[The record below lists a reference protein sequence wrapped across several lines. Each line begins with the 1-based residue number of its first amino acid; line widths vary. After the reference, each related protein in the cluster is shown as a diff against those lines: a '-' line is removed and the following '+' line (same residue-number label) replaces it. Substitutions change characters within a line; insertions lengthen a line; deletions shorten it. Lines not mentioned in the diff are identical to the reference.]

1 MSDLENNAQEKG
13 TKKRPYNLREK
24 KEKDAAYRSLI
35 RRELADELYDKILN
49 IVVVQ
54 KKYRDADYS
63 AKDLAKEL
71 QTNTRYLSAVV
82 NSRFGM
88 NYSCLLNEYRV
99 KEAQHLLTDKR
110 YADKNVEEIST
121 MVGFANRQSF
131 YAAFYKNVG
140 ETPNGYRKRHAEKEA
155 KKNQSI
161 YSRHMKKQLIS
172 MVTAL
177 SLLTACGGNPKTTA
191 EAEKFDYT
199 VEQFADLQILRYRV
213 PGFEDLS
220 LKQKEL
226 VYYLT
231 EAALQGRDILFD
243 QNGKY
248 NLTIRRMLE
257 AVYTGYKGDKNTPDF
272 KAMEVYLKRVWF
284 SNGIHHHYGSEKFV
298 PGFTPEFFRQAV
310 QSVDAATLPLAE
322 GQTVE
327 QLCEEVFPVIFD
339 PTVMPK
345 RVNQAAGEDLVLT
358 SACNYYDGVTQQEA
372 EDFYNALK
380 NPQDETPV
388 SYGLN
393 SRLVKE
399 DGKIQEKVWKV
410 GGLYGQALEKIV
422 YWLKKAEGVAE
433 TPEQKAVIAKL
444 MEFYETGDLKTFDE
458 YAILWVKDLNSRI
471 DFVNGFTESYGDP
484 LGMKASWESLVN
496 FKDLEATQR
505 TELISGN
512 AQWFEDHSPVDGQF
526 KKEKVKGVSAKVIT
540 AAILA
545 GDLYPATAI
554 GINLPNANWIR
565 SHHGS
570 KSVTI
575 GNITD
580 AYNKAAH
587 GNGFNEEFVYSDAEL
602 QLIDKYA
609 DVTDELHTDLHEC
622 LGHGSGKLLPG
633 VDPDA
638 LKAYGST
645 IEEARADLFGLYYVA
660 DPKLVELGLTPSADA
675 YKAQYY
681 TYLMNGLMTQLVRIE
696 PGNNVEEA
704 HMRNRQLIARWVYEK
719 GAAEKVV
726 ELVKKD
732 GKTYVVINDYEKVR
746 DLFGRLLAEIQR
758 IKSTGDYAGAHD
770 LVEAYA
776 VKVDPALHAEVLE
789 RYKKLNLAPYKGF
802 VNPKYEVVTD
812 ADGTIT
818 DVTVTYD
825 EGYAEQMLRYSKD
838 YSTLSSVNK

>member
-1 MSDLENNAQEKG
+1 
-13 TKKRPYNLREK
+13 
-24 KEKDAAYRSLI
+24 
-35 RRELADELYDKILN
+35 
-49 IVVVQ
+49 
-54 KKYRDADYS
+54 
-63 AKDLAKEL
+63 
-71 QTNTRYLSAVV
+71 
-82 NSRFGM
+82 
-88 NYSCLLNEYRV
+88 
-99 KEAQHLLTDKR
+99 
-110 YADKNVEEIST
+110 
-121 MVGFANRQSF
+121 
-131 YAAFYKNVG
+131 
-140 ETPNGYRKRHAEKEA
+140 
-155 KKNQSI
+155 
-161 YSRHMKKQLIS
+161 

-191 EAEKFDYT
+191 EAEKIDYT

-257 AVYTGYKGDKNTPDF
+257 AVYTGYNGDKNTPDF

-339 PTVMPK
+339 PKVMPK

-496 FKDLEATQR
+496 FKDLEATRR

-565 SHHGS
+565 SQHGS

-633 VDPDA
+633 VAPDA

-704 HMRNRQLIARWVYEK
+704 HMRNRQLIARWVYEN

-802 VNPKYEVVTD
+802 VNPKYEAVTD
-812 ADGTIT
+812 ANGTIT

-838 YSTLSSVNK
+838 YSTLPSVNK

>member
-1 MSDLENNAQEKG
+1 
-13 TKKRPYNLREK
+13 
-24 KEKDAAYRSLI
+24 
-35 RRELADELYDKILN
+35 
-49 IVVVQ
+49 
-54 KKYRDADYS
+54 
-63 AKDLAKEL
+63 
-71 QTNTRYLSAVV
+71 
-82 NSRFGM
+82 
-88 NYSCLLNEYRV
+88 
-99 KEAQHLLTDKR
+99 
-110 YADKNVEEIST
+110 
-121 MVGFANRQSF
+121 
-131 YAAFYKNVG
+131 
-140 ETPNGYRKRHAEKEA
+140 
-155 KKNQSI
+155 
-161 YSRHMKKQLIS
+161 

-358 SACNYYDGVTQQEA
+358 SACNYYDRVTQQEA

-622 LGHGSGKLLPG
+622 LGHGYGKLLPG

-802 VNPKYEVVTD
+802 VNPKYEAVTD

-838 YSTLSSVNK
+838 YSTLPSVNK

>member
-1 MSDLENNAQEKG
+1 
-13 TKKRPYNLREK
+13 
-24 KEKDAAYRSLI
+24 
-35 RRELADELYDKILN
+35 
-49 IVVVQ
+49 
-54 KKYRDADYS
+54 
-63 AKDLAKEL
+63 
-71 QTNTRYLSAVV
+71 
-82 NSRFGM
+82 
-88 NYSCLLNEYRV
+88 
-99 KEAQHLLTDKR
+99 
-110 YADKNVEEIST
+110 
-121 MVGFANRQSF
+121 
-131 YAAFYKNVG
+131 
-140 ETPNGYRKRHAEKEA
+140 
-155 KKNQSI
+155 
-161 YSRHMKKQLIS
+161 

-191 EAEKFDYT
+191 EAEKIDYT

-327 QLCEEVFPVIFD
+327 QLCEEVFSVIFD

-681 TYLMNGLMTQLVRIE
+681 TYLMNGLMTQLIRIE

-838 YSTLSSVNK
+838 YSTLPSVNK

>member
-1 MSDLENNAQEKG
+1 
-13 TKKRPYNLREK
+13 
-24 KEKDAAYRSLI
+24 
-35 RRELADELYDKILN
+35 
-49 IVVVQ
+49 
-54 KKYRDADYS
+54 
-63 AKDLAKEL
+63 
-71 QTNTRYLSAVV
+71 
-82 NSRFGM
+82 
-88 NYSCLLNEYRV
+88 
-99 KEAQHLLTDKR
+99 
-110 YADKNVEEIST
+110 
-121 MVGFANRQSF
+121 
-131 YAAFYKNVG
+131 
-140 ETPNGYRKRHAEKEA
+140 
-155 KKNQSI
+155 
-161 YSRHMKKQLIS
+161 

-638 LKAYGST
+638 LKANGST
-645 IEEARADLFGLYYVA
+645 IDEARADLFALYYVA

-802 VNPKYEVVTD
+802 VNPKYEAVTD

-838 YSTLSSVNK
+838 YSTLPSVNK

>member
-1 MSDLENNAQEKG
+1 
-13 TKKRPYNLREK
+13 
-24 KEKDAAYRSLI
+24 
-35 RRELADELYDKILN
+35 
-49 IVVVQ
+49 
-54 KKYRDADYS
+54 
-63 AKDLAKEL
+63 
-71 QTNTRYLSAVV
+71 
-82 NSRFGM
+82 
-88 NYSCLLNEYRV
+88 
-99 KEAQHLLTDKR
+99 
-110 YADKNVEEIST
+110 
-121 MVGFANRQSF
+121 
-131 YAAFYKNVG
+131 
-140 ETPNGYRKRHAEKEA
+140 
-155 KKNQSI
+155 
-161 YSRHMKKQLIS
+161 MKKQLIS

-257 AVYTGYKGDKNTPDF
+257 AVYTGYNGDKNTPDF

-339 PTVMPK
+339 PKVMPK

-444 MEFYETGDLKTFDE
+444 MDFYETGDLKTFDE

-496 FKDLEATQR
+496 FKDLEATRR

-565 SHHGS
+565 SQHGS

-704 HMRNRQLIARWVYEK
+704 HMRNRQLIARWVYEN

-802 VNPKYEVVTD
+802 VNPKYEAVTD
-812 ADGTIT
+812 ANGTIT

-838 YSTLSSVNK
+838 YSTLPSVNK

>member
-1 MSDLENNAQEKG
+1 
-13 TKKRPYNLREK
+13 
-24 KEKDAAYRSLI
+24 
-35 RRELADELYDKILN
+35 
-49 IVVVQ
+49 
-54 KKYRDADYS
+54 
-63 AKDLAKEL
+63 
-71 QTNTRYLSAVV
+71 
-82 NSRFGM
+82 
-88 NYSCLLNEYRV
+88 
-99 KEAQHLLTDKR
+99 
-110 YADKNVEEIST
+110 
-121 MVGFANRQSF
+121 
-131 YAAFYKNVG
+131 
-140 ETPNGYRKRHAEKEA
+140 
-155 KKNQSI
+155 
-161 YSRHMKKQLIS
+161 MKKQLI
-172 MVTAL
+172 ACAAFA
-177 SLLTACGGNPKTTA
+177 LLTACSGSKTTTA
-191 EAEKFDYT
+191 EADKFDYT

-213 PGFEDLS
+213 PGFENLS
-220 LKQKEL
+220 LQQKEL

-248 NLTIRRMLE
+248 NLRIRRTLE

-298 PGFTPEFFRQAV
+298 PGFAPEFFKEAV
-310 QSVDAATLPLAE
+310 LSVDTSTLPLAE
-322 GQTVE
+322 GQTAE
-327 QLCEEVFPVIFD
+327 QLCDELFPVIFD
-339 PTVMPK
+339 PAVMPK
-345 RVNQAAGEDLVLT
+345 RVNQAAREDLVLT
-358 SACNYYDGVTQQEA
+358 SACNYYDGVTQKEA
-372 EDFYNALK
+372 EDFYNAMK
-380 NPQDETPV
+380 DPKDETPV

-399 DGKIQEKVWKV
+399 NGKIQEKIWKV
-410 GGLYGQALEKIV
+410 GGLYGQAIDKIV

-433 TPEQKAVIAKL
+433 NPEQKAVIAELIK
-444 MEFYETGDLKTFDE
+444 FYETGDLKTFDE
-458 YAILWVKDLNSRI
+458 YAILWVKDLNSLV

-496 FKDLEATQR
+496 FKDMEATHR
-505 TELISGN
+505 TEIISGN
-512 AQWFEDHSPVDGQF
+512 AQWFEDHSPVDKQF
-526 KKEKVKGVSAKVIT
+526 KKDEVKGVSAKVIT

-554 GINLPNANWIR
+554 GINLPNSNWIR

-609 DVTDELHTDLHEC
+609 DLTGELHTDLHEC

-660 DPKLVELGLTPSADA
+660 DPKLVELGLTPNEDA
-675 YKAQYY
+675 YKAEYY

-704 HMRNRQLIARWVYEK
+704 HMRNRQLIARWVFEK
-719 GAAEKVV
+719 GAADKVV

-732 GKTYVVINDYEKVR
+732 GKTYVVVNDYEKLR
-746 DLFGRLLAEIQR
+746 ELFGELLSEIQR
-758 IKSTGDYAGAHD
+758 IKSTGDYQSAHD
-770 LVEAYA
+770 LVESYA

-802 VNPKYEVVTD
+802 VNPKYEAVVD
-812 ADGTIT
+812 AAGKIT
-818 DVTVTYD
+818 DVKVTSD

-838 YSTLSSVNK
+838 DSNLPSINS

>member
-1 MSDLENNAQEKG
+1 
-13 TKKRPYNLREK
+13 
-24 KEKDAAYRSLI
+24 
-35 RRELADELYDKILN
+35 
-49 IVVVQ
+49 
-54 KKYRDADYS
+54 
-63 AKDLAKEL
+63 
-71 QTNTRYLSAVV
+71 
-82 NSRFGM
+82 
-88 NYSCLLNEYRV
+88 
-99 KEAQHLLTDKR
+99 
-110 YADKNVEEIST
+110 
-121 MVGFANRQSF
+121 
-131 YAAFYKNVG
+131 
-140 ETPNGYRKRHAEKEA
+140 
-155 KKNQSI
+155 
-161 YSRHMKKQLIS
+161 

-191 EAEKFDYT
+191 EAEKIDYT

-257 AVYTGYKGDKNTPDF
+257 AVYTGYNGDKNTPDF

-339 PTVMPK
+339 PKVMPK

-380 NPQDETPV
+380 NPQDETSV

-444 MEFYETGDLKTFDE
+444 MDFYETGDLKTFDE

-496 FKDLEATQR
+496 FKDLEATRR

-565 SHHGS
+565 SQHGS

-704 HMRNRQLIARWVYEK
+704 HMRNRQLIARWVYEN

-802 VNPKYEVVTD
+802 VNPKYEAVTD
-812 ADGTIT
+812 ANGTIT

-838 YSTLSSVNK
+838 YSTLPSVNK

>member
-1 MSDLENNAQEKG
+1 MIEIGKKQKLIVAKTVDFGVYLAEDKNAGQEDRVLLPAKQVPEG
-13 TKKRPYNLREK
+13 TREGDALDAFIYK
-24 KEKDAAYRSLI
+24 DSRDRLIATTREPLLQVGQTAVLKVLQVTKIGAFLDWGLEKDLLLPYHEQTSRVREGQECLVALYVDKSSRLCATMKVYHYLSTRTPYVTGDSVKGRVYEISDRFGVFVAVDDKYSALI
-35 RRELADELYDKILN
+35 PAREASG
-49 IVVVQ
+49 
-54 KKYRDADYS
+54 KYRPGEVL
-63 AKDLAKEL
+63 DL
-71 QTNTRYLSAVV
+71 
-82 NSRFGM
+82 
-88 NYSCLLNEYRV
+88 RV
-99 KEAQHLLTDKR
+99 
-110 YADKNVEEIST
+110 
-121 MVGFANRQSF
+121 
-131 YAAFYKNVG
+131 
-140 ETPNGYRKRHAEKEA
+140 
-155 KKNQSI
+155 
-161 YSRHMKKQLIS
+161 
-172 MVTAL
+172 
-177 SLLTACGGNPKTTA
+177 
-191 EAEKFDYT
+191 
-199 VEQFADLQILRYRV
+199 
-213 PGFEDLS
+213 
-220 LKQKEL
+220 
-226 VYYLT
+226 
-231 EAALQGRDILFD
+231 
-243 QNGKY
+243 
-248 NLTIRRMLE
+248 
-257 AVYTGYKGDKNTPDF
+257 
-272 KAMEVYLKRVWF
+272 
-284 SNGIHHHYGSEKFV
+284 SE
-298 PGFTPEFFRQAV
+298 
-310 QSVDAATLPLAE
+310 
-322 GQTVE
+322 
-327 QLCEEVFPVIFD
+327 
-339 PTVMPK
+339 
-345 RVNQAAGEDLVLT
+345 
-358 SACNYYDGVTQQEA
+358 
-372 EDFYNALK
+372 
-380 NPQDETPV
+380 
-388 SYGLN
+388 
-393 SRLVKE
+393 VKE

>member
-1 MSDLENNAQEKG
+1 
-13 TKKRPYNLREK
+13 
-24 KEKDAAYRSLI
+24 
-35 RRELADELYDKILN
+35 
-49 IVVVQ
+49 
-54 KKYRDADYS
+54 
-63 AKDLAKEL
+63 
-71 QTNTRYLSAVV
+71 
-82 NSRFGM
+82 
-88 NYSCLLNEYRV
+88 
-99 KEAQHLLTDKR
+99 
-110 YADKNVEEIST
+110 
-121 MVGFANRQSF
+121 
-131 YAAFYKNVG
+131 
-140 ETPNGYRKRHAEKEA
+140 
-155 KKNQSI
+155 
-161 YSRHMKKQLIS
+161 MKKQLI
-172 MVTAL
+172 ACAAFA
-177 SLLTACGGNPKTTA
+177 LLTACSGSKTTTA
-191 EAEKFDYT
+191 EADKFDYT

-213 PGFEDLS
+213 PGFENLS
-220 LKQKEL
+220 LQQKEL

-248 NLTIRRMLE
+248 NLRIRRTLE

-298 PGFTPEFFRQAV
+298 PGFAPEFFKEAV
-310 QSVDAATLPLAE
+310 LSVDASTLPLAE
-322 GQTVE
+322 GQTAE
-327 QLCEEVFPVIFD
+327 QLCDELSPVIFD

-358 SACNYYDGVTQQEA
+358 SACNYYDGVTQKEA
-372 EDFYNALK
+372 EDFYNAMK
-380 NPQDETPV
+380 DPKDETPV

-399 DGKIQEKVWKV
+399 NGKIQEKVWKV
-410 GGLYGQALEKIV
+410 GGLYGQVIDKIV

-433 TPEQKAVIAKL
+433 NPEQKAVIAELIK
-444 MEFYETGDLKTFDE
+444 FYETGDLKTFDE
-458 YAILWVKDLNSRI
+458 YAILWVKDLNSLV

-496 FKDLEATQR
+496 FKDMEATHR
-505 TELISGN
+505 TEIISGN
-512 AQWFEDHSPVDGQF
+512 AQWFEDHSPVDKLF
-526 KKEKVKGVSAKVIT
+526 KKDEVKGVSAKVIT

-554 GINLPNANWIR
+554 GINLPNSNWIR

-609 DVTDELHTDLHEC
+609 DLTGELHTDLHEC

-660 DPKLVELGLTPSADA
+660 DPKLVELGLTPNADA
-675 YKAQYY
+675 YKAEYY

-704 HMRNRQLIARWVYEK
+704 HMRNRQLIARWVFEK
-719 GAAEKVV
+719 GAADKVV
-726 ELVKKD
+726 ELVRRD
-732 GKTYVVINDYEKVR
+732 GKTYVVVNDYGKLR
-746 DLFGRLLAEIQR
+746 TLFGELLSEIQR
-758 IKSTGDYAGAHD
+758 IKSTGDYQGAHD
-770 LVEAYA
+770 LVENYA
-776 VKVDPALHAEVLE
+776 VKVDPVLHAEVLE

-802 VNPKYEVVTD
+802 VNPKYEAVVD
-812 ADGTIT
+812 AAGKIT
-818 DVTVTYD
+818 DVKVTYD

-838 YSTLSSVNK
+838 YSNLPSINN

>member
-1 MSDLENNAQEKG
+1 
-13 TKKRPYNLREK
+13 
-24 KEKDAAYRSLI
+24 
-35 RRELADELYDKILN
+35 
-49 IVVVQ
+49 
-54 KKYRDADYS
+54 
-63 AKDLAKEL
+63 
-71 QTNTRYLSAVV
+71 
-82 NSRFGM
+82 
-88 NYSCLLNEYRV
+88 
-99 KEAQHLLTDKR
+99 
-110 YADKNVEEIST
+110 
-121 MVGFANRQSF
+121 
-131 YAAFYKNVG
+131 
-140 ETPNGYRKRHAEKEA
+140 
-155 KKNQSI
+155 
-161 YSRHMKKQLIS
+161 

-660 DPKLVELGLTPSADA
+660 DPKLVELGLTPSADG

>member
-1 MSDLENNAQEKG
+1 
-13 TKKRPYNLREK
+13 
-24 KEKDAAYRSLI
+24 
-35 RRELADELYDKILN
+35 
-49 IVVVQ
+49 
-54 KKYRDADYS
+54 
-63 AKDLAKEL
+63 
-71 QTNTRYLSAVV
+71 
-82 NSRFGM
+82 
-88 NYSCLLNEYRV
+88 
-99 KEAQHLLTDKR
+99 
-110 YADKNVEEIST
+110 
-121 MVGFANRQSF
+121 
-131 YAAFYKNVG
+131 
-140 ETPNGYRKRHAEKEA
+140 
-155 KKNQSI
+155 
-161 YSRHMKKQLIS
+161 MKKQLI
-172 MVTAL
+172 ACAAFA
-177 SLLTACGGNPKTTA
+177 LLTACSGSKTTTA
-191 EAEKFDYT
+191 EADKFDYT

-213 PGFEDLS
+213 PGFENLS
-220 LKQKEL
+220 LQQKEL

-248 NLTIRRMLE
+248 NLRIRRTLE

-298 PGFTPEFFRQAV
+298 PGFAPEFFKEAML
-310 QSVDAATLPLAE
+310 SVDASTLPLAE

-327 QLCEEVFPVIFD
+327 QLCDELFPVIFD
-339 PTVMPK
+339 PAVMPK

-358 SACNYYDGVTQQEA
+358 SACNYYDGVTQKEA
-372 EDFYNALK
+372 EDFYNAMK
-380 NPQDETPV
+380 DPKDETPV

-399 DGKIQEKVWKV
+399 NGKIQEKIWKV
-410 GGLYGQALEKIV
+410 GGLYGQAIDKIV

-433 TPEQKAVIAKL
+433 NPEQKAVIAELIK
-444 MEFYETGDLKTFDE
+444 FYETGDLKTFDE
-458 YAILWVKDLNSRI
+458 YAILWVKDLNSLV

-496 FKDLEATQR
+496 FKDMEATHR
-505 TELISGN
+505 TEIISGN
-512 AQWFEDHSPVDGQF
+512 AQWFEDHSPVDKQF
-526 KKEKVKGVSAKVIT
+526 KKDEVKGVSAKVIT

-554 GINLPNANWIR
+554 GINLPNSNWIR

-587 GNGFNEEFVYSDAEL
+587 GNGFNEEFVYSDTEL

-609 DVTDELHTDLHEC
+609 DLTGELHTDLHEC

-633 VDPDA
+633 VDSDA

-660 DPKLVELGLTPSADA
+660 DSKLVELGLTPNADA
-675 YKAQYY
+675 YKAEYY

-696 PGNNVEEA
+696 PGNDVEEA
-704 HMRNRQLIARWVYEK
+704 HMRNRQLIARWVFEK
-719 GAAEKVV
+719 GAADKVV

-732 GKTYVVINDYEKVR
+732 GKTYVVVNDYEKLR
-746 DLFGRLLAEIQR
+746 ELFGELLSEIQR
-758 IKSTGDYAGAHD
+758 IKSTGDYQGAHD
-770 LVEAYA
+770 LVENYA

-802 VNPKYEVVTD
+802 VNPKYEAVVD
-812 ADGTIT
+812 AAGKIT
-818 DVTVTYD
+818 DVKVTYD

-838 YSTLSSVNK
+838 YSNLPSINN

>member
-1 MSDLENNAQEKG
+1 
-13 TKKRPYNLREK
+13 
-24 KEKDAAYRSLI
+24 
-35 RRELADELYDKILN
+35 
-49 IVVVQ
+49 
-54 KKYRDADYS
+54 
-63 AKDLAKEL
+63 
-71 QTNTRYLSAVV
+71 
-82 NSRFGM
+82 
-88 NYSCLLNEYRV
+88 
-99 KEAQHLLTDKR
+99 
-110 YADKNVEEIST
+110 
-121 MVGFANRQSF
+121 
-131 YAAFYKNVG
+131 
-140 ETPNGYRKRHAEKEA
+140 
-155 KKNQSI
+155 
-161 YSRHMKKQLIS
+161 MKKQLIS

-284 SNGIHHHYGSEKFV
+284 SNGIHHHYGSEKFI
-298 PGFTPEFFRQAV
+298 PGFTPEFFRQAIR
-310 QSVDAATLPLAE
+310 SVDAATLPLAE
-322 GQTVE
+322 GQSVE

-339 PTVMPK
+339 PEVMPK

-358 SACNYYDGVTQQEA
+358 SACNYYEGVTQQEA

-399 DGKIQEKVWKV
+399 DGKVREKVWKV

-433 TPEQKAVIAKL
+433 NPGQKAVIAKL
-444 MEFYETGDLKTFDE
+444 VEFYETGDLKTFDE

-496 FKDLEATQR
+496 FKDVEATRR
-505 TELISGN
+505 TELISSN

-526 KKEKVKGVSAKVIT
+526 KKEEVKGVSAKVIT

-587 GNGFNEEFVYSDAEL
+587 GNGFNEEFAYSDAEL
-602 QLIDKYA
+602 QLIDRYA

-681 TYLMNGLMTQLVRIE
+681 AYLMNGLMTQLVRIE

-776 VKVDPALHAEVLE
+776 VKVDSALHAEVLE

-802 VNPKYEVVTD
+802 VNPKYEAVTD
-812 ADGTIT
+812 ANGTIT

-825 EGYAEQMLRYSKD
+825 EGYAEQMLRYGKD
-838 YSTLSSVNK
+838 YSTLPSVNK

>member
-1 MSDLENNAQEKG
+1 
-13 TKKRPYNLREK
+13 
-24 KEKDAAYRSLI
+24 
-35 RRELADELYDKILN
+35 
-49 IVVVQ
+49 
-54 KKYRDADYS
+54 
-63 AKDLAKEL
+63 
-71 QTNTRYLSAVV
+71 
-82 NSRFGM
+82 
-88 NYSCLLNEYRV
+88 
-99 KEAQHLLTDKR
+99 
-110 YADKNVEEIST
+110 
-121 MVGFANRQSF
+121 
-131 YAAFYKNVG
+131 
-140 ETPNGYRKRHAEKEA
+140 
-155 KKNQSI
+155 
-161 YSRHMKKQLIS
+161 MKKQLI
-172 MVTAL
+172 ACAAFA
-177 SLLTACGGNPKTTA
+177 LLTACSGSKTTTA
-191 EAEKFDYT
+191 EADKFDYT

-213 PGFEDLS
+213 PGFENLS
-220 LKQKEL
+220 LQQKEL

-248 NLTIRRMLE
+248 NLRIRRTLE

-298 PGFTPEFFRQAV
+298 PGFAPEFFKEAV
-310 QSVDAATLPLAE
+310 LSVDASTLPLAE

-327 QLCEEVFPVIFD
+327 QLCDELSPVIFD
-339 PTVMPK
+339 PAVMPK

-358 SACNYYDGVTQQEA
+358 SACNYYDGVTQKEA
-372 EDFYNALK
+372 EDFYNAMK
-380 NPQDETPV
+380 DPKDETPV

-399 DGKIQEKVWKV
+399 NGKIQEKIWKV
-410 GGLYGQALEKIV
+410 GGLYGQAIDKIV

-433 TPEQKAVIAKL
+433 NPEQKAVIAELIK
-444 MEFYETGDLKTFDE
+444 FYETGDLKTFDE
-458 YAILWVKDLNSRI
+458 YAILWVKDLNSLV

-496 FKDLEATQR
+496 FKDMEATHR
-505 TELISGN
+505 TEVISGN
-512 AQWFEDHSPVDGQF
+512 AQWFEDHSPVDKQF
-526 KKEKVKGVSAKVIT
+526 KKDEVKGVSAKVIT

-554 GINLPNANWIR
+554 GINLPNSNWIR

-609 DVTDELHTDLHEC
+609 DLTGELHTDLHEC

-660 DPKLVELGLTPSADA
+660 DPTPNEDA
-675 YKAQYY
+675 YKAEYY

-704 HMRNRQLIARWVYEK
+704 HMRNRQLIARWVFEK
-719 GAAEKVV
+719 GAADKVV

-732 GKTYVVINDYEKVR
+732 GKTYVVVNDYEKLR
-746 DLFGRLLAEIQR
+746 ELFGELLSEIQR
-758 IKSTGDYAGAHD
+758 IKSTGDYQGAHD
-770 LVEAYA
+770 LVENYA

-802 VNPKYEVVTD
+802 VNPKYEAVVD
-812 ADGTIT
+812 AAGKIT
-818 DVTVTYD
+818 DVKVTYD

-838 YSTLSSVNK
+838 YSNLPSINN

>member
-1 MSDLENNAQEKG
+1 
-13 TKKRPYNLREK
+13 
-24 KEKDAAYRSLI
+24 
-35 RRELADELYDKILN
+35 
-49 IVVVQ
+49 
-54 KKYRDADYS
+54 
-63 AKDLAKEL
+63 
-71 QTNTRYLSAVV
+71 
-82 NSRFGM
+82 
-88 NYSCLLNEYRV
+88 
-99 KEAQHLLTDKR
+99 
-110 YADKNVEEIST
+110 
-121 MVGFANRQSF
+121 
-131 YAAFYKNVG
+131 
-140 ETPNGYRKRHAEKEA
+140 
-155 KKNQSI
+155 
-161 YSRHMKKQLIS
+161 

-358 SACNYYDGVTQQEA
+358 SACNYYEDVTQQEA

-444 MEFYETGDLKTFDE
+444 MEFYETGDLETFDE

-496 FKDLEATQR
+496 FKDLEATRR

-580 AYNKAAH
+580 AYNKATH

-602 QLIDKYA
+602 QLINKYA
-609 DVTDELHTDLHEC
+609 DVTDNLHTDLHEC

-802 VNPKYEVVTD
+802 VNPKYEAVTD

-838 YSTLSSVNK
+838 YSTLPSVNK

>member
-1 MSDLENNAQEKG
+1 
-13 TKKRPYNLREK
+13 
-24 KEKDAAYRSLI
+24 
-35 RRELADELYDKILN
+35 
-49 IVVVQ
+49 
-54 KKYRDADYS
+54 
-63 AKDLAKEL
+63 
-71 QTNTRYLSAVV
+71 
-82 NSRFGM
+82 
-88 NYSCLLNEYRV
+88 
-99 KEAQHLLTDKR
+99 
-110 YADKNVEEIST
+110 
-121 MVGFANRQSF
+121 
-131 YAAFYKNVG
+131 
-140 ETPNGYRKRHAEKEA
+140 
-155 KKNQSI
+155 
-161 YSRHMKKQLIS
+161 MKKQLI
-172 MVTAL
+172 VCAAFA
-177 SLLTACGGNPKTTA
+177 LLTACSGSKTTTA
-191 EAEKFDYT
+191 EADKFDYT

-213 PGFEDLS
+213 PGFENLS
-220 LKQKEL
+220 LQQKEL

-248 NLTIRRMLE
+248 NLRIRRTLE

-298 PGFTPEFFRQAV
+298 PGFAPEFFKEAV
-310 QSVDAATLPLAE
+310 LSVDASTLPLAE

-327 QLCEEVFPVIFD
+327 QLCDELSPVIFD

-358 SACNYYDGVTQQEA
+358 SACNYYDGVTQKEA
-372 EDFYNALK
+372 EDFYNAMK
-380 NPQDETPV
+380 DPKDETPV

-399 DGKIQEKVWKV
+399 NGKIQEKIWKV
-410 GGLYGQALEKIV
+410 GGLYGQAIDKIV

-433 TPEQKAVIAKL
+433 NPEQKAVIAELIK
-444 MEFYETGDLKTFDE
+444 FYETGDLKTFDE
-458 YAILWVKDLNSRI
+458 YAILWVKDLNSLV

-496 FKDLEATQR
+496 FKDMEATHR
-505 TELISGN
+505 TEIISGN
-512 AQWFEDHSPVDGQF
+512 AQWFEDHSPVDKQF
-526 KKEKVKGVSAKVIT
+526 KKDEVKGVSAKVIT

-554 GINLPNANWIR
+554 GINLPNSNWIR

-609 DVTDELHTDLHEC
+609 DLTGELHTDLHEC

-660 DPKLVELGLTPSADA
+660 DPKLVELGLTPNADA
-675 YKAQYY
+675 YKAEYY

-704 HMRNRQLIARWVYEK
+704 HMRNRQLIARWVFEK
-719 GAAEKVV
+719 GAADKVV

-732 GKTYVVINDYEKVR
+732 GKTYVVVNDYEKLR
-746 DLFGRLLAEIQR
+746 ELFGELLSEIQR
-758 IKSTGDYAGAHD
+758 IKSTGDYQGAHD
-770 LVEAYA
+770 LVENYA

-802 VNPKYEVVTD
+802 VNPKYEAVVD
-812 ADGTIT
+812 AAGKIT
-818 DVTVTYD
+818 DVKVTYD

-838 YSTLSSVNK
+838 YSNLPSINN